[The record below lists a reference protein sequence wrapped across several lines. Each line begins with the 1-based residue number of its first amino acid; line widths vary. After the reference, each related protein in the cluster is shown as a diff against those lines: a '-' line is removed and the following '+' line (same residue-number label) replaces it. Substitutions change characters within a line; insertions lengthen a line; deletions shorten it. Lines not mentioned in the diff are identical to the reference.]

1 MILALKKTL
10 GLDRAILYVLL
21 NRGWTLLAGFVT
33 LYLISATMSKAEQG
47 YYYTFSS
54 ILALQIFFELGF
66 SGIIAQFA
74 SHEMAKLHWR
84 GGDIAGDPPSRQR
97 LLSLFRLAIKWY
109 GVISLLTV
117 FLLNT
122 AGYYFFSSA
131 ARQGDA
137 VNWHLPWI
145 LLTLGAT
152 LNLFLSPLLALF
164 EGSGLV
170 ANVSALRLMQSM
182 VAYGSGWLL
191 LLNGGKLY
199 TAAAISIMTA
209 VVGFCWLGKHYGA
222 FLNSLRQNPPAT
234 GATGVCWR
242 REIWPMQ
249 WRIALSWL
257 SGYFISQLF
266 TPLVFRY
273 QGTEAA
279 GQLGMSLSIVT
290 TMSTVASAWLT
301 TKLPSFGMLIAD
313 RQPRQLMALFRKS
326 SLQSIAVLLAQH
338 GLFFILL
345 LAMRRYQLAFSSRL
359 LEPIDILWL
368 LLAAQAS
375 HIVFLQAAYIRA
387 HKIEPY
393 LKHAILLA
401 VLISSSSYYLIQHYS
416 IREMLALYAIICG
429 TVGVGYSSYI
439 YAGFNKR
446 KMTGQ

>member
-84 GGDIAGDPPSRQR
+84 GGDIVGDSQSRQR

-122 AGYYFFSSA
+122 AGFYFFSSS
-131 ARQGDA
+131 ARQSGVD
-137 VNWHLPWI
+137 WHLPWM

-182 VAYGSGWLL
+182 VAYSSGWLL
-191 LLNGGKLY
+191 LLNDGKLY

-209 VVGFCWLGKHYGA
+209 AVGFYWLGKHYGA
-222 FLNSLRQNPPAT
+222 FLKSLLQNLPGKDDA
-234 GATGVCWR
+234 GICWR

-266 TPLVFRY
+266 TPLAFRY

-301 TKLPSFGMLIAD
+301 TKLPSFGMLIAG
-313 RQPRQLMALFRKS
+313 RQAAQLMALFRKS

-338 GLFFILL
+338 SLFFILL
-345 LAMRRYQLAFSSRL
+345 LAMRHYQFAFASRL

-368 LLAAQAS
+368 LLAAQAC

-401 VLISSSSYYLIQHYS
+401 LLISSSSYYLIQHYS

-439 YAGFNKR
+439 YASFNKR
-446 KMTGQ
+446 KMAGQ